1 MATILIVDDVN
12 SERELMSGYLEEDG
26 YFVIQATSG
35 KEALDKVLSQKP
47 DLVITDLVMP
57 DMNGLEL
64 CRAIRKNPETE
75 KLPIIAC
82 TSKNQELDRMW
93 GLKQGL
99 NLYLTKPYTREEVT
113 RSVKS
118 LLA

>member
-1 MATILIVDDVN
+1 
-12 SERELMSGYLEEDG
+12 
-26 YFVIQATSG
+26 
-35 KEALDKVLSQKP
+35 
-47 DLVITDLVMP
+47 
-57 DMNGLEL
+57 L
-64 CRAIRKNPETE
+64 CVPTE

-82 TSKNQELDRMW
+82 TSKNQELDRVW

-113 RSVKS
+113 QAVKS

>member
-1 MATILIVDDVN
+1 MSTILVVDDAH
-12 SERELMSGYLEEDG
+12 SERELMSTYLEQEG
-26 YFVIQATSG
+26 YQVIQATNG
-35 KEALDKVLSQKP
+35 QEALEKVTSQKP
-47 DLVITDLVMP
+47 NLVITDLVMP

-64 CRAIRKNPETE
+64 CRAIRKNPDTE

-82 TSKNQELDRMW
+82 TSKNQELDRVW

-113 RSVKS
+113 QAVKS